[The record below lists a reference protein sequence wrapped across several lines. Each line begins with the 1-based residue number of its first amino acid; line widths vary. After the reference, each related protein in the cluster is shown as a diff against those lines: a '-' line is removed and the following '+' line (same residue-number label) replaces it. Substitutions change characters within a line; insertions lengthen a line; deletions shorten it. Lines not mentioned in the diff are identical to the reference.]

1 MVDHSREEHR
11 MMIFGN
17 DSDLVQEHLVRDGEA
32 TEKNRI
38 LQRKTHAESYT
49 VTLYILL
56 KNYGLIP
63 VIRIKPRI
71 RFRRS
76 NYDNF
81 SSSAP
86 LRFGLDDTVD
96 FAELKQSTTGEDVNI
111 ELLEQFFGDAPIM
124 HDLDIYPA
132 LQFVSQRDLFL
143 RQPPFK
149 TKTKIIGMGPDMQGI
164 PIGKF
169 LDALNHPE
177 QTEAIF
183 KPFPKGEEFAKDL
196 LEVLG
201 PFSHLEFEFGI
212 YSRYERRDCV
222 FASTNVQVSEGYR
235 TTFDPWTV
243 LGHIKTDQSEQQLQI
258 LCHERGTRWEH
269 KIMIDQM
276 DRPTLDLISRE
287 IRFLRNQYLIGRIL
301 SKSKTG
307 LSILADVQE
316 SQLNVIN
323 ELFVDYVLK
332 TEIILPSNRF
342 SNIEE
347 RKRLRQIFEVADQ
360 YQLHPSNNN
369 IIERYLNLA
378 KGLKGNVIYTLDN
391 IYLMQSTSS
400 ERVNI
405 DGLAVIREPTGRRIL
420 MRSAGDLRSLIPTSG
435 FEKCWNETIDEGGYA
450 IIDKRTGRCYV
461 VSYGKRAV
469 GSILSGKITVG
480 DPECYLSVK
489 YLGISPERYEKPANG
504 TAKIK
509 NKMSSLLFDMISE
522 RENEVITEMRK
533 LISYL
538 QDKKLI

>member
-1 MVDHSREEHR
+1 

-17 DSDLVQEHLVRDGEA
+17 DSDLVQEHLVRDGKA

-96 FAELKQSTTGEDVNI
+96 FAELKQSTTGEDVDVK
-111 ELLEQFFGDAPIM
+111 LLEKFFSDAPAI
-124 HDLDIYPA
+124 HDLDTYPA

-149 TKTKIIGMGPDMQGI
+149 TKTKIIGMGSDMQGI

-169 LDALNHPE
+169 LDALNHPK

-183 KPFPKGEEFAKDL
+183 QPFPKGEEFAKDL
-196 LEVLG
+196 LEVLE

-222 FASTNVQVSEGYR
+222 FASTNAQISGGYR

-258 LCHERGTRWEH
+258 LRHERGTRWEH

-276 DRPTLDLISRE
+276 GRSTLDLISQE

-342 SNIEE
+342 SSIEE

-360 YQLHPSNNN
+360 YQLHPSNSN

-400 ERVNI
+400 EIVNI

-420 MRSAGDLRSLIPTSG
+420 MRSAGDLRSLIPASG

-489 YLGISPERYEKPANG
+489 YLGITPERYEKPASG
-504 TAKIK
+504 AAKRK
-509 NKMSSLLFDMISE
+509 NKTSSLLFDMIAE
-522 RENEVITEMRK
+522 REDEVITEMRK